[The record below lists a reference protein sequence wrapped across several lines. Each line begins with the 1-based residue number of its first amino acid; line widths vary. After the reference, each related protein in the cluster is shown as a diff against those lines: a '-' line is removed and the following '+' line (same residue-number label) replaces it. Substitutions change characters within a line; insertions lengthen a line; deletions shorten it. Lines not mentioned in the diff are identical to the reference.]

1 MRNQISPFGNSN
13 CFASFENA
21 VSCGLDVCKAIGT
34 SIGTL
39 ALLLPAC
46 VCVYSKQRSINA
58 LGNSSPPLCAESEI
72 SHGLQVVTQLAL
84 PPFFFLWLVFKHIF
98 GLQSDLVFTQRR
110 DWCERVT
117 FHPLPMVTV
126 HHRS

>member
-1 MRNQISPFGNSN
+1 MRNQVSPFGNSN
-13 CFASFENA
+13 YIASFHDA

-34 SIGTL
+34 SIGIL
-39 ALLLPAC
+39 ALLFLPVC
-46 VCVYSKQRSINA
+46 VCIASNA
-58 LGNSSPPLCAESEI
+58 VSMLWVTAVRRCAESEI
-72 SHGLQVVTQLAL
+72 SHGLQVITQLAL

-110 DWCERVT
+110 DWCKRVT
-117 FHPLPMVTV
+117 FHPLPWVTV